1 MNSEPRRVDRL
12 PRVQSMLKIRMPA
25 AVSSRPLI
33 RNGRPVARDPLG
45 GSVREPL
52 AGAREASGLSILVDV
67 DWSGHALL
75 P

>member
-33 RNGRPVARDPLG
+33 RTVDQLRAIRSAAACG
-45 GSVREPL
+45 EPL